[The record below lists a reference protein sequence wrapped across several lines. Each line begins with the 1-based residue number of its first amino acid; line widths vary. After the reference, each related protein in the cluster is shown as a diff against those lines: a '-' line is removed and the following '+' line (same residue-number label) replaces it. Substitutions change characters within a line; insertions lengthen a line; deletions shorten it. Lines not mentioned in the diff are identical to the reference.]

1 MSLAAGIITLAQT
14 PGALSAAAAAA
25 TMTPS
30 LPTAQGPC
38 PIGGSAPR
46 FQIRGRQLSL
56 RAFTEPAQAAR
67 STAGRGRQRQ
77 SQTESGRARK
87 GKGGSEG
94 YHPLTYLSQDLL
106 NLRSLKSGRET
117 SG

>member
-14 PGALSAAAAAA
+14 PGALSAAAAAS
-25 TMTPS
+25 TVTPS

-67 STAGRGRQRQ
+67 STAGRGRQKQ
-77 SQTESGRARK
+77 SQAEP
-87 GKGGSEG
+87 GKGRVGQRVTI
-94 YHPLTYLSQDLL
+94 P
-106 NLRSLKSGRET
+106 
-117 SG
+117 